1 MQMTQ
6 ELIDLDLRSS
16 ILQGKIITYYLL
28 PITYYLDSILN
39 PEKSE
44 LIIST
49 GFWEICEMAL
59 GRGRWVLLLN
69 TAISCNKNVIK
80 AACISLSSI
89 VPLFIYMDI

>member
-1 MQMTQ
+1 MTQ

-49 GFWEICEMAL
+49 GF
-59 GRGRWVLLLN
+59 
-69 TAISCNKNVIK
+69 
-80 AACISLSSI
+80 
-89 VPLFIYMDI
+89 

>member
-1 MQMTQ
+1 MTQ

-28 PITYYLDSILN
+28 PITYYLLPITYYLLPITYYLDSILN

-49 GFWEICEMAL
+49 GF
-59 GRGRWVLLLN
+59 
-69 TAISCNKNVIK
+69 
-80 AACISLSSI
+80 
-89 VPLFIYMDI
+89 